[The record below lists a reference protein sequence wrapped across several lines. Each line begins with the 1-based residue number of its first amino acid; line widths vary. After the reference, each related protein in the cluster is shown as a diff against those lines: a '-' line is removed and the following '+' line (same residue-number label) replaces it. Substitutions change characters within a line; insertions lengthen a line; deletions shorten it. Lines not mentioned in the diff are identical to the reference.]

1 MKLKLNFNKSQKNN
15 MQNVEDGMRDLENC
29 GDKYCGK
36 IITSQQMKDE
46 GHLFL
51 QKVLKDCRSTT
62 QPANEQEYKL
72 QREKYNKCFTKHKK
86 RSKYNKRLTK
96 RKKCEDKYC
105 SVYQKK
111 VQNAFSSIKKK

>member
-1 MKLKLNFNKSQKNN
+1 MKLNFNKSQKNN
-15 MQNVEDGMRDLENC
+15 MQKMDNVVLDLDNC

-36 IITSQQMKDE
+36 IITAQQMKDE
-46 GHLFL
+46 GLIFL
-51 QKVLKDCRSTT
+51 KKFLKDCRSTT

-72 QREKYNKCFTKHKK
+72 QREKYNICFTKHKK

-105 SVYQKK
+105 SAYQKK

>member
-1 MKLKLNFNKSQKNN
+1 MKLKFNKSQKNN
-15 MQNVEDGMRDLENC
+15 MQKMDNVVLDLDNC
-29 GDKYCGK
+29 GDKYCGN

-46 GHLFL
+46 GLIFL
-51 QKVLKDCRSTT
+51 KKVLKDCRSTT

-96 RKKCEDKYC
+96 RKKCEDKHC

-111 VQNAFSSIKKK
+111 VQDVFSSIKKK